1 MCGHGIGRFL
11 IQSIWLR
18 EIPEGELDRQRST
31 PYNRRTLDA
40 ESSKRKIAI
49 RIAQILLIGALLYF
63 IGDRIAG
70 NWNEIKTYDW
80 HVNYPLLA
88 LSLVVMLMALF
99 LMSVVLAAIF
109 GTFSKS
115 VSLAKAFK
123 IAYLSQLGRY
133 IPGKI
138 WQVFGMIY
146 LAGKEGISKTEAIT
160 SFALAQVFATPPA
173 ILIVCLYLIFAGNL
187 SLEAFDITV
196 IGYALGAVV
205 LISIIVLLKP
215 SWLRGLI
222 NYLLARFGKDT
233 ISFQIRKKSG
243 GKILFTYFIGW
254 NLYGLAFYLFLISVS
269 DFPAGHYFEAVGIFC
284 TAYLIG
290 YWSILTPGGI
300 GVREAVLVLLLAPYF
315 SPGVAAAVVAFAR
328 LWSIVGELIA
338 SGIALRVK

>member
-1 MCGHGIGRFL
+1 
-11 IQSIWLR
+11 
-18 EIPEGELDRQRST
+18 
-31 PYNRRTLDA
+31 LDA
-40 ESSKRKIAI
+40 ESSKKKIAI
-49 RIAQILLIGALLYF
+49 RIAQLLLIAALLFF

-70 NWNEIKTYDW
+70 NWDEIKTYDW

-88 LSLVVMLMALF
+88 LSLVVMLIALF
-99 LMSVVLAAIF
+99 VMSVVLAAIF

-115 VSLAKAFK
+115 VSSAKAFK

-138 WQVFGMIY
+138 WQVFGMVY

-205 LISIIVLLKP
+205 LMSLIVLLKP

-222 NYLLARFGKDT
+222 NYVLARLRKGT
-233 ISFQIRKKSG
+233 ISSWR
-243 GKILFTYFIGW
+243 FTCF
-254 NLYGLAFYLFLISVS
+254 
-269 DFPAGHYFEAVGIFC
+269 
-284 TAYLIG
+284 
-290 YWSILTPGGI
+290 
-300 GVREAVLVLLLAPYF
+300 
-315 SPGVAAAVVAFAR
+315 
-328 LWSIVGELIA
+328 
-338 SGIALRVK
+338 